1 MEMVL
6 GKLSRLAVEPQQYY
20 RFNRLN
26 YLSGICYIT
35 IKKNHLLFKSIYFAL
50 AYLLFSRPR
59 RT

>member
-35 IKKNHLLFKSIYFAL
+35 IKKKPFAFQKYLFCFSIFIV
-50 AYLLFSRPR
+50 
-59 RT
+59 